1 MTKLPFSGYI
11 LFKRLNNF
19 YEAGKEEQT
28 SVSRVNNVAEQR
40 ASIIAATIRV
50 LTRDG
55 LAETTTRKI
64 AAEAN
69 VNQAT
74 LRYYF
79 GAKDDLLFA
88 VLQEMM
94 QVTRQVVQTSLPVDN
109 ENLHA
114 AITIGLKAFWAHVEE
129 APELQVIQY
138 ELTMYALRNPH
149 SAWLA
154 REQYDGYFSVIEAL
168 FQRYLEAAGKTSAL
182 PLAEVARFVVG
193 GIDGLIL
200 QYVSNPDPVRARKS
214 LDSLIL
220 ATISLVEG
228 SNLPDARILA

>member
-1 MTKLPFSGYI
+1 MT
-11 LFKRLNNF
+11 
-19 YEAGKEEQT
+19 
-28 SVSRVNNVAEQR
+28 RVNNVAEQR

-64 AAEAN
+64 AAEAT

-94 QVTRQVVQTSLPVDN
+94 HITRQIVQTNLPVD
-109 ENLHA
+109 EDLHT
-114 AITIGLKAFWAHVEE
+114 AIAVGLKAFWAHVEE
-129 APELQVIQY
+129 APGLQIIQY
-138 ELTMYALRNPH
+138 ELTMYALRNPQ

-154 REQYDGYFSVIEAL
+154 REQYDGYCSVIEAL
-168 FQRYLEAAGKTSAL
+168 FQRYLEASDKTSAL
-182 PLAEVARFVVG
+182 PLAEVARFVIG

-200 QYVSNPDPVRARKS
+200 QYISDPNPVRARKS
-214 LDSLIL
+214 LDHLIS

-228 SNLPDARILA
+228 PCSPAIERNHT

>member
-1 MTKLPFSGYI
+1 
-11 LFKRLNNF
+11 
-19 YEAGKEEQT
+19 
-28 SVSRVNNVAEQR
+28 VSRVNNVAEQR
-40 ASIIAATIRV
+40 ATIIAATIRV

-55 LAETTTRKI
+55 LADTTTRKI

-94 QVTRQVVQTSLPVDN
+94 HVTRQIVQTSLPID
-109 ENLHA
+109 ENLHT
-114 AITIGLKAFWAHVEE
+114 AIALGLKAFWAHVEE
-129 APELQVIQY
+129 APGLQVMQY
-138 ELTMYALRNPH
+138 ELTMYALRHPQ

-154 REQYDGYFSVIEAL
+154 REQYDGYCSVIESL
-168 FQRYLEAAGKTSAL
+168 FQHYLEAAGKTSAL

-200 QYVSNPDPVRARKS
+200 QYISDPNTARARRS
-214 LDSLIL
+214 LDHLIST
-220 ATISLVEG
+220 TISLVEG
-228 SNLPDARILA
+228 PDLPATEVLI

>member
-1 MTKLPFSGYI
+1 M
-11 LFKRLNNF
+11 
-19 YEAGKEEQT
+19 
-28 SVSRVNNVAEQR
+28 SRVNNVAEQR
-40 ASIIAATIRV
+40 ASIIAATIRA

-94 QVTRQVVQTSLPVDN
+94 QITRQIVQTSLPVD
-109 ENLHA
+109 EDLHT
-114 AITIGLKAFWAHVEE
+114 AIAMGLKAFWAHVEE

-138 ELTMYALRNPH
+138 ELTMYALRNPQ

-182 PLAEVARFVVG
+182 PLADVARFVVG

-220 ATISLVEG
+220 ATISLMEG

>member
-1 MTKLPFSGYI
+1 M
-11 LFKRLNNF
+11 
-19 YEAGKEEQT
+19 
-28 SVSRVNNVAEQR
+28 SRVNNVAEQR

-55 LAETTTRKI
+55 LADTTTRKI

-94 QVTRQVVQTSLPVDN
+94 HVTRQIVQDSLPEN
-109 ENLHA
+109 ENLHT
-114 AITIGLKAFWAHVEE
+114 AIAMGLKAFWAHVEE
-129 APELQVIQY
+129 APGLQVIQY
-138 ELTMYALRNPH
+138 ELTMYALRHPQ

-154 REQYDGYFSVIEAL
+154 RQQYDGYCSVIESL

-182 PLAEVARFVVG
+182 PLAEVARFVIG

-200 QYVSNPDPVRARKS
+200 QYISDPNAARARKS
-214 LDSLIL
+214 LDHLIS

-228 SNLPDARILA
+228 QGLPDTRILT

>member
-1 MTKLPFSGYI
+1 
-11 LFKRLNNF
+11 
-19 YEAGKEEQT
+19 
-28 SVSRVNNVAEQR
+28 VSRANNVAEQR

-55 LAETTTRKI
+55 LADTTTRKI

-94 QVTRQVVQTSLPVDN
+94 QITRQIVQTSLPMD

-114 AITIGLKAFWAHVEE
+114 AIAKGLKAFWAHVEE

-138 ELTMYALRNPH
+138 ELTMYALRHPA

-154 REQYDGYFSVIEAL
+154 REQYDGYCSVIESL
-168 FQRYLEAAGKTSAL
+168 FQRYLEASSKTSASPL
-182 PLAEVARFVVG
+182 PEVARFVIG

-200 QYVSNPDPVRARKS
+200 QFISDPNTSRARKS
-214 LDSLIL
+214 LDHLIV

-228 SNLPDARILA
+228 PHFPVAEILLPH

>member
-1 MTKLPFSGYI
+1 M
-11 LFKRLNNF
+11 
-19 YEAGKEEQT
+19 
-28 SVSRVNNVAEQR
+28 SRVNNVAEQR

-94 QVTRQVVQTSLPVDN
+94 HVTRQIVQTDLPKD
-109 ENLHA
+109 ENLHT
-114 AITIGLKAFWAHVEE
+114 AIAVGLKAFWAHVEE
-129 APELQVIQY
+129 SPGLQVIQY
-138 ELTMYALRNPH
+138 ELTMYALRHPQ

-154 REQYDGYFSVIEAL
+154 REQYDGYCSVIESL

-200 QYVSNPDPVRARKS
+200 QYISDPNTTRAHKI
-214 LDSLIL
+214 LEHLIST
-220 ATISLVEG
+220 TISLVEG
-228 SNLPDARILA
+228 SAGPGILI

>member
-1 MTKLPFSGYI
+1 MPK
-11 LFKRLNNF
+11 
-19 YEAGKEEQT
+19 
-28 SVSRVNNVAEQR
+28 VNNVAEQR

-55 LAETTTRKI
+55 LADTTTRKI

-94 QVTRQVVQTSLPVDN
+94 HVTRQIVQTSLPED
-109 ENLHA
+109 ENLHT
-114 AITIGLKAFWAHVEE
+114 AIAMGLKAFWAYVEE
-129 APELQVIQY
+129 APGLQVIQY
-138 ELTMYALRNPH
+138 ELTMYALRHPQ

-154 REQYDGYFSVIEAL
+154 REQYDGYCSVIESL

-182 PLAEVARFVVG
+182 PLTEVARFVIG

-200 QYVSNPDPVRARKS
+200 QYISDPNAARARRS
-214 LDSLIL
+214 LDHLIST
-220 ATISLVEG
+220 TISLVEG
-228 SNLPDARILA
+228 PDLPDTRILA

>member
-1 MTKLPFSGYI
+1 MG
-11 LFKRLNNF
+11 RR
-19 YEAGKEEQT
+19 EET

-55 LAETTTRKI
+55 LADTTTRKI

-94 QVTRQVVQTSLPVDN
+94 HVTREIVQTSLSMD
-109 ENLHA
+109 ENLHT
-114 AITIGLKAFWAHVEE
+114 AIAVGLKAFWSHVEE
-129 APELQVIQY
+129 APGLQVIQY
-138 ELTMYALRNPH
+138 ELTMYALRHPQ

-154 REQYDGYFSVIEAL
+154 REQYDGYCSVIEAL

-200 QYVSNPDPVRARKS
+200 QYISDPNTARARKS
-214 LDSLIL
+214 LDHLISS
-220 ATISLVEG
+220 TILLVEG
-228 SNLPDARILA
+228 PELPGAGILT